1 MIEHIIRMARDVA
14 PDWPTSEF
22 DATYRVDIEGDP
34 DIHCAMTLGAAGHQA
49 RSRGDG
55 RNRHAGRQ
63 RDPLRGRRAAWAA
76 QLAGHAEHAAAVRIS
91 MSAFLDHNLDDN
103 ADDSR
108 TLNYVDYRLNRLLNS
123 LFRFFASGS
132 LGSESRCGGVGGV
145 SVDWLLAGRRSS
157 FIHRQSPGT
166 DRNCSV
172 SIGDRDSQSACR
184 TVGKQALSGTVGIEG
199 SLIRRL
205 RVRTQNERDE
215 IRLKMPLRWAFGTVG
230 SRHPAD
236 VWWPS
241 DGLIY
246 SARAGWQRRP
256 TLVSIAD
263 PPLAVL
269 VENESPSAGSQELCS
284 LDTRR
289 RA

>member
-1 MIEHIIRMARDVA
+1 MVA
-14 PDWPTSEF
+14 S
-22 DATYRVDIEGDP
+22 AVS
-34 DIHCAMTLGAAGHQA
+34 
-49 RSRGDG
+49 RSIGYWR
-55 RNRHAGRQ
+55 
-63 RDPLRGRRAAWAA
+63 
-76 QLAGHAEHAAAVRIS
+76 
-91 MSAFLDHNLDDN
+91 
-103 ADDSR
+103 
-108 TLNYVDYRLNRLLNS
+108 
-123 LFRFFASGS
+123 
-132 LGSESRCGGVGGV
+132 VGGHR
-145 SVDWLLAGRRSS
+145 L
-157 FIHRQSPGT
+157 FIAN
-166 DRNCSV
+166 DREPTGIARFLSE
-172 SIGDRDSQSACR
+172 DRDSQSACR

-269 VENESPSAGSQELCS
+269 VESNESPSAGSELCS
-284 LDTRR
+284 LQTRLGELR
-289 RA
+289 FQNAAAVRPELRQCRLHMEIVAPFH